1 MIHHRSCA
9 EKGAHFAAA
18 SMKGQQCSVGIAV
31 CLMTLDLLLCSWRVV
46 GKSRQL
52 RALPPLLWE
61 GKGKGDTEC
70 GRARQFQKAHKK
82 HLPSAYSLL
91 SLSSYITPCYGG
103 SVQMAWAMLLM
114 QLVVRMSHGRLNW
127 GGFSFVS
134 SHKTCHF
141 WHIQRQQGCP
151 W

>member
-1 MIHHRSCA
+1 MQRKEHTLQQLAWRDSSAVLGLLFVWWRWICFSVLGGWLGNPGSCGPCHLCFGRGR
-9 EKGAHFAAA
+9 EKG
-18 SMKGQQCSVGIAV
+18 M
-31 CLMTLDLLLCSWRVV
+31 
-46 GKSRQL
+46 
-52 RALPPLLWE
+52 
-61 GKGKGDTEC
+61 GKGDTEC
-70 GRARQFQKAHKK
+70 GRARQLQKAHKK
-82 HLPSAYSLL
+82 HLPSAYSSLL

-103 SVQMAWAMLLM
+103 SVQMACAMLLM